1 MKTAIVLAAAGM
13 SRRFRQESGQH
24 KLLASLKGK
33 PVLQHTLEQAGST
46 GLDIIVVTR
55 PEDLAL
61 HALLHNV
68 KSVFCAS
75 TGLGDSIAAGVGACQ
90 NYDAVIVALADMPF
104 LTTESYQAVSRALD
118 ASPLARPLIGRRP
131 GHPVG
136 FQRSFFPVLR
146 QLSGDVGAQ
155 SVLQNQHIRYVQLS
169 DRGCVE
175 DIDYPDDLLNLRS
188 SP

>member
-1 MKTAIVLAAAGM
+1 MKTAIVLTAAGK

-24 KLLASLKGK
+24 KLLATLKGK
-33 PVLQHTLEQAGST
+33 PVLQHTLEQAGASAM
-46 GLDIIVVTR
+46 DIIVVTR
-55 PEDLAL
+55 PDDLAL
-61 HALLHNV
+61 HALLQNV
-68 KSVFCAS
+68 RSVFCAS

-90 NYDAVIVALADMPF
+90 NYDAVIIALADMPF

-118 ASPLARPLIGRRP
+118 TSPLARPLIEGRP

-136 FQRSFFPVLR
+136 FQHSFFPALR

-155 SVLQNQHIRYVQLS
+155 SVLKNQPIRYVQLN

-175 DIDYPDDLLNLRS
+175 DIDYPDDLLNVRS
-188 SP
+188 SR